1 MLGMVFTELVEM
13 VEETFSPEI
22 ADAVLR
28 DVAPENGGAY
38 TSVGY
43 YDHNELVALVVAL
56 SQRTGVPVPTLV
68 QAFGK
73 HMLGRFTALFPQ
85 MFERHTHFFD
95 FVASIDGQIHVE
107 VRKLYANA
115 RLPRFQV
122 LSRSDDELRL
132 LYQSSRDMQPLAI
145 GLLEGAAAHY
155 GFVCRIDTE
164 AADAAAADAG
174 PSGTVFRIQRVG

>member
-22 ADAVLR
+22 ADAVLS
-28 DVAPENGGAY
+28 DVAPANGGAY

-56 SQRTGVPVPTLV
+56 SKRTGVPVPDLV

-73 HMLGRFTALFPQ
+73 HMLGRFTVLFPQ

-95 FVASIDGQIHVE
+95 FIASIDGQIHVE

-122 LSRSDDELRL
+122 LSRSDDQLRL
-132 LYQSSRDMQPLAI
+132 LYQSSRDMQPLAL
-145 GLLEGAAAHY
+145 GLMEGAAVHY
-155 GFVCRIDTE
+155 GFPCRIDTE
-164 AADAAAADAG
+164 IADEASG
-174 PSGTVFRIQRVG
+174 QSGTVFRIQRLV